1 MGETTIK
8 LWGECPSI
16 RLKKAE
22 MEQANIKVGDTLETT
37 VLNDSIILKRKSPK
51 NLDELFG
58 NEVEEYKFE
67 EISWGEPC
75 GEEVW

>member
-1 MGETTIK
+1 MGTTTIK

-16 RLKKAE
+16 RLKKLE
-22 MEQANIKVGDTLETT
+22 MEKANIKVGDILETT

-58 NEVEEYKFE
+58 NEVKEYKCE
-67 EISWGEPC
+67 EISWGKPC

>member
-1 MGETTIK
+1 MGTTTIK

-16 RLKKAE
+16 RLKKLE
-22 MEQANIKVGDTLETT
+22 MEKANIKVGDILETT

-67 EISWGEPC
+67 EISC
-75 GEEVW
+75 GVNLVEEVW

>member
-1 MGETTIK
+1 MGKTTIK

-22 MEQANIKVGDTLETT
+22 MEQANIKVGDTLDTT
-37 VLNDSIILKRKSPK
+37 VLNGSIILKRKSPK

-58 NEVEEYKFE
+58 NKVEEYKFE
-67 EISWGEPC
+67 EIPWGEPC